1 MTTTAPISEALEV
14 AKRTRD
20 AVSETKSA
28 VEQFATAI
36 DEIEPLESV
45 PTLETPT
52 TVGDGGLSVAS
63 TARRVV
69 DGPNQID
76 RIRESFVVA
85 FGSEDGAV
93 NDDQLV
99 ETVERVFGPMVS
111 KQLAPTTSDEYTAE
125 TERVL
130 HAAVERRRTQLDAV
144 THAVDVETTS
154 LTETLEAI
162 DPIVEWL
169 ESATEPSPLT
179 LEFETLFERHETVS
193 AHRSECDAI
202 LSNRQDVLHGTN
214 SFDGRIGL
222 AHRPF
227 VESLYEDCSVRY
239 PVLSCITCLSEAC
252 LEYERTMRDQ
262 LTRRV

>member
-1 MTTTAPISEALEV
+1 MTTIAPISEALEV
-14 AKRTRD
+14 AEQTRD
-20 AVSETKSA
+20 NVSETKSA

-36 DEIEPLESV
+36 DEIDPIESV
-45 PTLETPT
+45 TAFETPT

-63 TARRVV
+63 TAHRAV
-69 DGPNQID
+69 DAPAQID
-76 RIRESFVVA
+76 RVRESFVVA
-85 FGSEDGAV
+85 FGSEDGSV
-93 NDDQLV
+93 DDDQLV
-99 ETVERVFGPMVS
+99 ETVERVFGPVVS

-125 TERVL
+125 TKRVL
-130 HAAVERRRTQLDAV
+130 RAAVERRRTQLDAV
-144 THAVDVETTS
+144 THAINVETTS
-154 LTETLEAI
+154 LTETLEAT

-169 ESATEPSPLT
+169 ESATETSPLT

-193 AHRSECDAI
+193 AHQSECDAI

-227 VESLYEDCSVRY
+227 IESLYEDRSVRY
-239 PVLSCITCLSEAC
+239 PVLSSIARLSADC
-252 LEYERTMRDQ
+252 LEYERTVRDQ

>member
-14 AKRTRD
+14 AQQSRD

-36 DEIEPLESV
+36 DEIGSIEFA
-45 PTLETPT
+45 TALETPT
-52 TVGDGGLSVAS
+52 TVGDGGLSMAS
-63 TARRVV
+63 TAHRAV
-69 DGPNQID
+69 DAPNQID
-76 RIRESFVVA
+76 RVRESFVVA
-85 FGSEDGAV
+85 FGSEDGSID
-93 NDDQLV
+93 DDQLV
-99 ETVERVFGPMVS
+99 ETIERVFGPVVS
-111 KQLAPTTSDEYTAE
+111 RQLAPTTPDEYTAE

-130 HAAVERRRTQLDAV
+130 HAAVERRRTQLDAAA
-144 THAVDVETTS
+144 HAVDVETTS
-154 LTETLEAI
+154 LTEALEAI

-169 ESATEPSPLT
+169 DSARETSPLT
-179 LEFETLFERHETVS
+179 LEFEALFERHETVS

-227 VESLYEDCSVRY
+227 IESLYEDSSVRY
-239 PVLSCITCLSEAC
+239 PVLSSITRLSAEC
-252 LEYERTMRDQ
+252 LEYERTVRNQ